1 MSHLAHFFL
10 YISSFSSVILII
22 PEKISRT
29 VYIIQKRHM
38 NRIMLKSSKQLYIN
52 LITGKERTAQESGTK
67 YTSGKTP
74 VKVAVFWFHVFP

>member
-29 VYIIQKRHM
+29 VYIIQKRYI
-38 NRIMLKSSKQLYIN
+38 NGIMLKSSKRLYIN
-52 LITGKERTAQESGTK
+52 LIAKNDRTAQESGIK
-67 YTSGKTP
+67 MSFG
-74 VKVAVFWFHVFP
+74 

>member
-22 PEKISRT
+22 SEKISRT

-38 NRIMLKSSKQLYIN
+38 NGIMLKSSKRLYIN
-52 LITGKERTAQESGTK
+52 LIAENDRTAQESGIK
-67 YTSGKTP
+67 MSFG
-74 VKVAVFWFHVFP
+74 

>member
-38 NRIMLKSSKQLYIN
+38 NEIMLESSKRLYIN
-52 LITGKERTAQESGTK
+52 LIAGKERTAQESGIK
-67 YTSGKTP
+67 MSFG
-74 VKVAVFWFHVFP
+74 

>member
-38 NRIMLKSSKQLYIN
+38 NGIMLESSKRLYIN
-52 LITGKERTAQESGTK
+52 LIVENDRTAQESGIK
-67 YTSGKTP
+67 MSFG
-74 VKVAVFWFHVFP
+74 